1 MSARD
6 CIVWAYSEIMNCR
19 SSKITDHTLVLVPW
33 GGKTVWRVKK
43 CVFEGGYWVTQ
54 SLLYFHWDVGMIYPG
69 NELED
74 LCDTWKGALPIE
86 VTSLS
91 SSNYE
96 FLTRGRRYVCKIND
110 WRWYIFLV
118 KTPVEIEDKRSY
130 ESCMGSNGI
139 EKFRGEFCLN
149 TVLIINTLLSL
160 RMLPNLCYYFCR
172 LRKLAFIE
180 GRGSV
185 DHWLTCSNF
194 TQIVWTQS
202 SL

>member
-1 MSARD
+1 MGIFWDYELPKQQDYWSHFGPR
-6 CIVWAYSEIMNCR
+6 
-19 SSKITDHTLVLVPW
+19 W
-33 GGKTVWRVKK
+33 GGKIVWRVKK

-110 WRWYIFLV
+110 RRWYIFLV
-118 KTPVEIEDKRSY
+118 KTPVEIEDNRSF
-130 ESCMGSNGI
+130 ESCMGSHGI
-139 EKFRGEFCLN
+139 ETFRGEFCLN
-149 TVLIINTLLSL
+149 TVLIINTLLGL
-160 RMLPNLCYYFCR
+160 RMLPILCYYFCR
-172 LRKLAFIE
+172 LCKLAFIE

-185 DHWLTCSNF
+185 DHWLRCSNF
-194 TQIVWTQS
+194 TQIFWAQS